1 MIVNVWVV
9 QWRQKKS
16 KKHTAA
22 FFLSV
27 LLVFVFWQRR
37 KARFLHKWFISK
49 VEWYVVGFEICF
61 FFQEKFISELLETT
75 SLFKFHEKY
84 VNRS

>member
-9 QWRQKKS
+9 QWSQKKG
-16 KKHTAA
+16 KKTYRS
-22 FFLSV
+22 FFPSV

-37 KARFLHKWFISK
+37 KARFLHKWFILE
-49 VEWYVVGFEICF
+49 VERYVVGFEICF
-61 FFQEKFISELLETT
+61 FFQEKLISELLETT
-75 SLFKFHEKY
+75 SLFKFDEKR

>member
-9 QWRQKKS
+9 QWHQKKS
-16 KKHTAA
+16 RKHTAA
-22 FFLSV
+22 FFLPV
-27 LLVFVFWQRR
+27 LLVFVFWR
-37 KARFLHKWFISK
+37 KRKTRFLHKWFILK
-49 VEWYVVGFEICF
+49 VERYVVGFEICF

-75 SLFKFHEKY
+75 SLFKFYEKC